1 MEEEKDKEESDDW
14 KMFEVGNSKSPIEVE
29 EPDIGNDL
37 ITTLRSDVAGLQY
50 KRDKLISENSEL
62 KNMMLSRDQRILE
75 QQVELERLREQAA
88 RQLAVAGSLR
98 QQLAAAGEA
107 QRALQAAAAR
117 QDLAVHTLERDNRY
131 YEDKVKDLEKKL
143 RSLELECGSEEQQK
157 ESARAQL
164 HELLR
169 RLSAALDADW
179 ADAAH
184 APETLVMKAAELVQE
199 TARLKGRCTQ
209 AAEGLAGAEQELR
222 SCRDAL
228 ERCGAE
234 RDVLQRQ
241 AAAQQLELARLRADR
256 DTLAATARALERDLH
271 AARDQLAVTAKNLTV
286 VTDNVNQNDSIIM
299 QLKED
304 LRHREDKYQRLQA
317 DFRNTLESVAILLS
331 LPARFVEA
339 HESSIKDRIRE
350 ILSENKDKTVQ
361 IEALRE
367 KLSVEAQLHGEA
379 AARARVLQDERAL
392 LEAKLC
398 KLEAELAAAE
408 LARDGLRKD
417 KANFVSFL
425 ERLGRTLGLEAAEL
439 PPRADAVLLR
449 AEQLARLESDKIVDK
464 LVYYGY
470 YGTLPRLRR
479 ERSLHDLPCLKE
491 TAVVY
496 QLQRRVRTLR
506 EQLQRRDLHLD
517 LLRRKLSVQ
526 EESSRARAVLQ
537 AERDEAAARGKK
549 LARQSDKLAAQL
561 SDARAQIQDLHAQL
575 ADAAEYKITS
585 LERARKIEEL
595 QKKLE
600 ELEMTRARYN
610 RKVTVLRDQVRST
623 GETVEAERAASD
635 HQAALLRDDLAR
647 AKQALADAQRREAQL
662 CSFRNSI
669 AKLLGIAL
677 PASVSD
683 LEMVSRL
690 QKLIDAHHDFTVVSR
705 RYDDPALLRAASR
718 SPPPSRSR
726 TRTPDRSLRYD
737 DSGYADPAFDLDD
750 ELYKARAGL

>member
-1 MEEEKDKEESDDW
+1 MADVVLLGCL
-14 KMFEVGNSKSPIEVE
+14 FTFL
-29 EPDIGNDL
+29 L
-37 ITTLRSDVAGLQY
+37 INTGYAGLPGLLEGDSSQNAGPADNQLLNEPTSINKLMVQQPRY
-50 KRDKLISENSEL
+50 KCHQCEPPDCAPDRGGAHCGSALYCYKSAVRGADGEL
-62 KNMMLSRDQRILE
+62 QLSRGCSRHYEHYQLTCWTGRQGSMLRKRHVG
-75 QQVELERLREQAA
+75 QVNISCCQGDMCNHGAFPELPPLDTGM
-88 RQLAVAGSLR
+88 LN
-98 QQLAAAGEA
+98 
-107 QRALQAAAAR
+107 ALPHNTSTSPAKSG
-117 QDLAVHTLERDNRY
+117 DCDNNPP
-131 YEDKVKDLEKKL
+131 V
-143 RSLELECGSEEQQK
+143 
-157 ESARAQL
+157 
-164 HELLR
+164 
-169 RLSAALDADW
+169 
-179 ADAAH
+179 
-184 APETLVMKAAELVQE
+184 LV
-199 TARLKGRCTQ
+199 
-209 AAEGLAGAEQELR
+209 EGY
-222 SCRDAL
+222 
-228 ERCGAE
+228 
-234 RDVLQRQ
+234 VLQC
-241 AAAQQLELARLRADR
+241 
-256 DTLAATARALERDLH
+256 
-271 AARDQLAVTAKNLTV
+271 
-286 VTDNVNQNDSIIM
+286 IIM
-299 QLKED
+299 
-304 LRHREDKYQRLQA
+304 
-317 DFRNTLESVAILLS
+317 
-331 LPARFVEA
+331 
-339 HESSIKDRIRE
+339 
-350 ILSENKDKTVQ
+350 
-361 IEALRE
+361 
-367 KLSVEAQLHGEA
+367 
-379 AARARVLQDERAL
+379 
-392 LEAKLC
+392 
-398 KLEAELAAAE
+398 
-408 LARDGLRKD
+408 
-417 KANFVSFL
+417 FVSFL

-464 LVYYGY
+464 
-470 YGTLPRLRR
+470 P
-479 ERSLHDLPCLKE
+479 
-491 TAVVY
+491 AVVS

-705 RYDDPALLRAASR
+705 RYDDPR